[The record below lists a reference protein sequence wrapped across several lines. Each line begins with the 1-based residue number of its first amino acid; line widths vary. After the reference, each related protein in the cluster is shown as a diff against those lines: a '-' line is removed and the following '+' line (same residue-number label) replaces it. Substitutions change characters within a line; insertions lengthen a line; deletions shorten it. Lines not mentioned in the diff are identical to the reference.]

1 MVGEREDFE
10 DWYQAMHPRLLGV
23 LCAVSA
29 DPDAAAEATDE
40 AFARALFRW
49 DRVRA
54 MASPEGW
61 TYRVALNLLR
71 RRKRRA
77 AMEVRLRRREGVV
90 DAPCPAGEVWDEVR
104 RLPERQRTAIVLRYV
119 GDLPEAEIAAAM
131 GVTRGTVASTLADAR
146 RRLATTLTTQ
156 PPPSEVSRDGA

>member
-1 MVGEREDFE
+1 MVGQRQEFE
-10 DWYQAMHPRLLGV
+10 DWYKAMHPRLLGV
-23 LCAVSA
+23 LCTVSG

-49 DRVRA
+49 DRVGA

-61 TYRVALNLLR
+61 TYRVALNVLR

-77 AMEVRLRRREGVV
+77 GMEARLRHREDVV
-90 DAPCPAGEVWDEVR
+90 EAPCPAGEVWDQVR
-104 RLPERQRTAIVLRYV
+104 RLPERQRAAIVLRYV

-146 RRLATTLTTQ
+146 QRLAMTLSTQ